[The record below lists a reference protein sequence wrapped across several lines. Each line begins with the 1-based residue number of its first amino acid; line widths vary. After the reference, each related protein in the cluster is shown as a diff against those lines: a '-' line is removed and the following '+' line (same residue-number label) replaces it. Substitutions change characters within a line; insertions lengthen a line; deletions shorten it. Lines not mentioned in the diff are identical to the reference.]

1 MIGLYFG
8 GREFKTNFGNDFG
21 NIEFDAVIDEEHSWS
36 AQATSNPVEDGAPV
50 SDHVIEQA
58 DKLRL
63 KCFVSDTPLT
73 TSQNLTAGD
82 YNQSPAGT
90 RTQPVFEL
98 LYTIIKKR
106 VPVTVY
112 TKHATY
118 PEMVLT
124 DVSIPRA
131 AGTGEALEFNLDFQE
146 IRRVKTETVDVP
158 AGISAKKEA
167 KKGGASGPVAKK
179 AEPKKAAGKKQP
191 EVKPKPPAAAK
202 PQSTL
207 SKWFS

>member
-167 KKGGASGPVAKK
+167 KKGGKSGAMAKK